1 MSPMP
6 LILATAFTEKA
17 ALAQGGFFT
26 FTARFFSTLPLK
38 SHTTCHFLP
47 PRPSVLIAFLPKPSI
62 LQRAVPAGH
71 NESLKVLK

>member
-1 MSPMP
+1 MP

-38 SHTTCHFLP
+38 SQTTCHFLP
-47 PRPSVLIAFLPKPSI
+47 PRQSVLIVSLLKPSI
-62 LQRAVPAGH
+62 LLHAVPAGH
-71 NESLKVLK
+71 NERLKVLK

>member
-1 MSPMP
+1 MGLMP

-26 FTARFFSTLPLK
+26 FTARFFSTSPFK
-38 SHTTCHFLP
+38 SQTTCHFLP
-47 PRPSVLIAFLPKPSI
+47 PRQSVLIASLPKHLT
-62 LQRAVPAGH
+62 LQRAVPAGR